1 MKKLGI
7 IFALLVLAVSM
18 VNVAFA
24 DAPTGVYVNG
34 NVYSGDGIATPP
46 VEGAVV
52 HVTCGTAAAED
63 SLPTTVTGFYDVL
76 FDDGGC
82 TIGDTAQACVGTHC
96 GSSVI
101 SESLENPIMITG
113 VDIFNVPE
121 FGIAT
126 AMLALVGATLMFV
139 VIRKRN

>member
-7 IFALLVLAVSM
+7 IFAVLLLAISM
-18 VNVAFA
+18 VHAVK
-24 DAPTGVYVNG
+24 DTYING
-34 NVYSGDGIATPP
+34 MVYSGDGISSP
-46 VEGAVV
+46 VVNNTEVI
-52 HVTCGTAAAED
+52 VTCNTNTLND
-63 SLPTTVTGFYDVL
+63 VTGMGGVDGKYEVL
-76 FDDGGC
+76 FQDNTCPFGA
-82 TIGDTAQACVGTHC
+82 TVHSCVGTKC
-96 GSSVI
+96 SQDFIVD
-101 SESLENPIMITG
+101 SELEQVNING